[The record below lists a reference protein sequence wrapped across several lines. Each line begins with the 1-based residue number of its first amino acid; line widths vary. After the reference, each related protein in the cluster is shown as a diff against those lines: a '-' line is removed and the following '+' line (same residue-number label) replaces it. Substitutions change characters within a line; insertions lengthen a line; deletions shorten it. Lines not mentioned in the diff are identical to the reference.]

1 MSTEQVKRCCEI
13 AGCVLVFWPRDSQSG
28 IARPPCRHGNNRS
41 ALRFYWNS
49 PRIPPPPI
57 CRGSR
62 GRQGSNVGPT
72 PSQSSSPP
80 SSCHVMVTRDGIA
93 LHFLHRRAIDVLS
106 REVPCSAA
114 LSLEIPPN
122 HVLIIPWYIATLWIC
137 TQEERRSGKP
147 KSISARWAGSLAVLL
162 CSCISSSTLRHC
174 PHHRSCTLEYLP
186 HSLLFRT
193 PGSELQIRSDL
204 LGGAFLR

>member
-106 REVPCSAA
+106 PR
-114 LSLEIPPN
+114 
-122 HVLIIPWYIATLWIC
+122 
-137 TQEERRSGKP
+137 
-147 KSISARWAGSLAVLL
+147 
-162 CSCISSSTLRHC
+162 STLLRGTVFRN
-174 PHHRSCTLEYLP
+174 PTQSRINNPLVHRNTL
-186 HSLLFRT
+186 
-193 PGSELQIRSDL
+193 DL
-204 LGGAFLR
+204 YTGGEEVGKAQVHLSKMGG